1 MCRYIN
7 KMVLHCLVKWLK
19 FSPDIDKSQP
29 LTAGKEKNMRLS
41 WIAGCVWL
49 AASSVMAGEFAQFQ
63 SDQSGGITLQSEPRF
78 GNEETFNAFRNSGL
92 NLHSSSAMVVD
103 QRTGRTLFGKNTD
116 VRMPIASITKLMTA
130 MVVLDAQ
137 LPLDEKIAIGY
148 ADTDSLKGT
157 NSRISVGT
165 TMVRQLAL
173 QLALMSS
180 ENRAAAALGRA
191 YPGGTPAFVAA
202 MNRKAASLGMT
213 RTRFVDS
220 TGLNSDNIS
229 TAQDL
234 IKMVNAAYAYPLI
247 RETSTTDFYDVA
259 RRNGSNRLQFKNTNL
274 LVRDKSWEIGL
285 SKTGFI
291 NEAGHCL
298 VMQANIANQPM
309 VIVLLD
315 SWGKLSRI
323 GDAQRIKK
331 WMESSK
337 SIKRHFS

>member
-1 MCRYIN
+1 
-7 KMVLHCLVKWLK
+7 
-19 FSPDIDKSQP
+19 
-29 LTAGKEKNMRLS
+29 MRLS
-41 WIAGCVWL
+41 WILGCAWL
-49 AASSVMAGEFAQFQ
+49 VTSAAMAGDAGQL
-63 SDQSGGITLQSEPRF
+63 DQAGSVALQTDPRF
-78 GNEETFNAFRNSGL
+78 GNEETAKAFRNSGL
-92 NLHSSSAMVVD
+92 NLLSSSAMVVD
-103 QRTGRTLFGKNTD
+103 QKTGRTLFGKNTD
-116 VRMPIASITKLMTA
+116 ARMPIASITKLMTA

-137 LPLDEKIAIGY
+137 LPMDEKIAINY

-157 NSRISVGT
+157 HSRIKVGT
-165 TMVRQLAL
+165 TLSRQLAL

-191 YPGGTPAFVAA
+191 YPGGFPAFVAA
-202 MNRKAASLGMT
+202 MNRKAESLGML

-220 TGLNSDNIS
+220 TGLNSDNTS

-234 IKMVNAAYAYPLI
+234 VKMVNAAYTYPVI
-247 RETSTTDFYDVA
+247 REITTTGFYDVA
-259 RRNGSNRLQFKNTNL
+259 MRGGSNRLQYKNTNM
-274 LVRDKSWEIGL
+274 LVRNKNWEIGL

-323 GDAQRIKK
+323 GDAERIRK

-337 SIKRHFS
+337 GTRRHYG

>member
-1 MCRYIN
+1 
-7 KMVLHCLVKWLK
+7 
-19 FSPDIDKSQP
+19 
-29 LTAGKEKNMRLS
+29 MRLS
-41 WIAGCVWL
+41 WILGCAWL
-49 AASSVMAGEFAQFQ
+49 ATSAAMAGEIAQQ
-63 SDQSGGITLQSEPRF
+63 DQTGSVALQTDTRLSV
-78 GNEETFNAFRNSGL
+78 EEAEKVFRNSGL
-92 NLHSSSAMVVD
+92 NLLSSSAMVVD
-103 QRTGRTLFGKNTD
+103 QKTGRVIYGKNTD
-116 VRMPIASITKLMTA
+116 ARMPIASITKLMTA

-137 LPLDEKIAIGY
+137 LPLDEKIAIAP
-148 ADTDSLKGT
+148 ADRDSLKGT
-157 NSRISVGT
+157 HSRIRVGT
-165 TMVRQLAL
+165 TMTRQLAL

-191 YPGGTPAFVAA
+191 YPGGFSAFVAA
-202 MNRKAASLGMT
+202 MNRKAESLGMS

-220 TGLNSDNIS
+220 TGLNSDNMS

-234 IKMVNAAYAYPLI
+234 VKMVNAAYTYSLI
-247 RETSTTDFYDVA
+247 REITTTGFYDVA
-259 RRNGSNRLQFKNTNL
+259 MRGGSSRLQYKNTNL
-274 LVRDKSWEIGL
+274 LVRNKIWEIGL

-323 GDAQRIKK
+323 GDAERIKK

-337 SIKRHFS
+337 GVRRHFG